1 MRPWY
6 AFGLDEA
13 GNDEKALFF
22 VTASALFLLAIIGL
36 VNPQFLNS
44 TLTGAYDWVLNYF
57 GWWFMAL
64 GFALLIFSFFMVL
77 SRYGNIRIGGQ
88 DAEPEFGTFS
98 WLAMVFTV
106 GYSGSIIIWGVGE
119 PVSIVN
125 SPPPQPLP
133 VTGAS
138 IESLALSFMFIH
150 EVFPGLAMWYPPFAL
165 AFGLIVYTRGTD
177 DYKFSSMLK
186 VIFGEKDRK
195 VYWIV
200 DLAALIAIVGGV
212 AAAIGFTGQ
221 VYAALMSNV
230 FGLESSVYTYG
241 LFVVVGLIFLGDV
254 WLGLRKGIRNASRIT
269 IVLMI
274 LSFGLVLVVGPT
286 LFILEIGLD
295 AAGIWL
301 SNMLRLSLYTAP
313 TAAAANWPQGW
324 TSFWWAWWAAWGLF
338 VGSFVARVSKGR
350 TIRETFVFLVVIP
363 GFLLWV
369 LHSIIGGWVLAP
381 GYIGPGHR
389 GAIERYPGGS
399 GTSRRHHPVR
409 MVARHHARARHRGV
423 RAYLAGFGG
432 VYPLG
437 DHPRQRHPERPQP
450 GVVGGTAFV
459 PRDHDAR
466 TARLRC
472 HAGVP
477 HGTRVAVYGVHS
489 ADSVRQLH
497 YCPRVLRGELR
508 ADGRGPV
515 RRSQRRRTVAVPRG
529 HDRRSRP
536 ARSRGRNRQRR
547 LTPLVSIIR
556 AVPFR

>member
-6 AFGLDEA
+6 AFGLDDA

-381 GYIGPGHR
+381 GYIGPVTEALSNGIPAAVAQAV
-389 GAIERYPGGS
+389 AITPFGWLLGIML
-399 GTSRRHHPVR
+399 VL
-409 MVARHHARARHRGV
+409 VI
-423 RAYLAGFGG
+423 AGFVLTSLDSA
-432 VYPLG
+432 VYILSAITLG
-437 DHPRQRHPERPQP
+437 NDTPNARNRAWWGALLSFLGIMTLELPVFDAMQAFPTVLALPF
-450 GVVGGTAFV
+450 TAFILLI
-459 PRDHDAR
+459 AYASYI
-466 TARLRC
+466 TAREYYAENFGPMDGDPYVGLSDDEPSPSREDTTGEVDRPV
-472 HAGVP
+472 AEE
-477 HGTRVAVYGVHS
+477 GTGG
-489 ADSVRQLH
+489 D
-497 YCPRVLRGELR
+497 
-508 ADGRGPV
+508 D
-515 RRSQRRRTVAVPRG
+515 
-529 HDRRSRP
+529 
-536 ARSRGRNRQRR
+536 
-547 LTPLVSIIR
+547 
-556 AVPFR
+556 